1 MTSLHESTIAFIGS
15 GAMGEAMIKGLLT
28 RQLITAD
35 HLIGSDPVAARRDFI
50 TATYQVPTTE
60 DNRHAVA
67 QADIVV
73 MSIKPQALGAV
84 AATLQ
89 GVLKPE
95 ALVLSIM
102 AGISLKTL
110 QQALAHER
118 IVRAMPNTP
127 AQVNMGVTAWI
138 ATPAVDPTQRAQT
151 ALLLGALGEQIP
163 VDKEDY
169 IDMQTGLGGS
179 GPGFVFLII
188 EAMIDAG
195 VQMGFSRADAQKIVL
210 QTVAGSVA
218 LVKETGKHPAELRNL
233 VTSAGGTTAAGLYEL
248 EKGGIRTTLT
258 NAILAAYHRSQELG
272 RLTERSSV
280 EGGSK

>member
-28 RQLITAD
+28 RALIGAD
-35 HLIGSDPVAARRDFI
+35 HIIGSDPVAARRDYI
-50 TATYQVPTTE
+50 TQRYGVPTTD
-60 DNRHAVA
+60 DNVQAVRG
-67 QADIVV
+67 ADLVV
-73 MSIKPQALGAV
+73 MSIKPQALSTV

-89 GVLKPE
+89 GALKPN
-95 ALVLSIM
+95 ALILSIM

-110 QQALAHER
+110 QNALHHER

-138 ATPAVDPTQRAQT
+138 ATPAVDATQRAQT

-163 VDKEDY
+163 VDKEEY

-195 VQMGFSRADAQKIVL
+195 VQMGFSRPDAQKIVL
-210 QTVAGSVA
+210 QTIAGSVA

-233 VTSAGGTTAAGLYEL
+233 VTSAGGTTAAGIYEL
-248 EKGGIRTTLT
+248 EKGGLRTTLT
-258 NAILAAYHRSQELG
+258 DAILAAYRRSQELG
-272 RLTERSSV
+272 RLNE
-280 EGGSK
+280 K

>member
-1 MTSLHESTIAFIGS
+1 MTSLHETTIAFIGS

-28 RQLITAD
+28 RELIAAG
-35 HLIGSDPVAARRDFI
+35 HIIGSDPVAARRDFI
-50 TATYQVPTTE
+50 TTTYQVQTTD
-60 DNRHAVA
+60 DNVHAVQA
-67 QADIVV
+67 ADIVV
-73 MSIKPQALGAV
+73 MSIKPQALSSV

-89 GVLKPE
+89 GALKPT

-102 AGISLKTL
+102 AGISLKSL
-110 QQALAHER
+110 QNALGHER

-138 ATPAVDPTQRAQT
+138 ATPAVDATQRAQT

-163 VDKEDY
+163 VDKEEF

-195 VQMGFSRADAQKIVL
+195 VQMGFSRPDAQKIVL
-210 QTVAGSVA
+210 QTIAGSVA

-233 VTSAGGTTAAGLYEL
+233 VTSAGGTTAAGIYEL

-258 NAILAAYHRSQELG
+258 DAILAAYRRSQELG
-272 RLTERSSV
+272 RLNE
-280 EGGSK
+280 K

>member
-1 MTSLHESTIAFIGS
+1 MTSLHEKTIAFIGS

-28 RQLITAD
+28 RELIGAD
-35 HLIGSDPVAARRDFI
+35 HIVGSDPVAARRDYI
-50 TATYQVPTTE
+50 TQSYGVPTTA
-60 DNRHAVA
+60 DNVHAVRS
-67 QADIVV
+67 ADIVV
-73 MSIKPQALGAV
+73 MSIKPQALSAV

-89 GVLKPE
+89 GALKPT
-95 ALVLSIM
+95 ALILSIM

-110 QQALAHER
+110 HNALGHER

-138 ATPAVDPTQRAQT
+138 ATPEVDAAQRQQT

-163 VDKEDY
+163 VDKEEY

-195 VQMGFSRADAQKIVL
+195 VQMGFSRPDAQKIVL
-210 QTVAGSVA
+210 QTIAGSVA

-233 VTSAGGTTAAGLYEL
+233 VTSAGGTTAAGIYEL
-248 EKGGIRTTLT
+248 EKGGLRTTLT
-258 NAILAAYHRSQELG
+258 DAILAAYRRSQELG
-272 RLTERSSV
+272 RLSE
-280 EGGSK
+280 K

>member
-15 GAMGEAMIKGLLT
+15 GAMGEAMIKGLLS
-28 RQLITAD
+28 RELIGAD
-35 HLIGSDPVAARRDFI
+35 HIVGSDPVAARRDYI
-50 TATYQVPTTE
+50 AQSYRVQTTD
-60 DNRHAVA
+60 DNVQAVRS
-67 QADIVV
+67 ADIVV
-73 MSIKPQALGAV
+73 MSIKPQALSAV
-84 AATLQ
+84 AATLH
-89 GVLKPE
+89 GALKPN
-95 ALVLSIM
+95 ALILSIM

-110 QQALAHER
+110 QSAFSHER

-138 ATPAVDPTQRAQT
+138 ATPAVDAAQRAQT

-195 VQMGFSRADAQKIVL
+195 VQMGFSRPDAQKIVL
-210 QTVAGSVA
+210 QTIAGSVA

-233 VTSAGGTTAAGLYEL
+233 VTSAGGTTAAGIYEL
-248 EKGGIRTTLT
+248 EKGSLRTTLT
-258 NAILAAYHRSQELG
+258 DAILAAYRRSQELG
-272 RLTERSSV
+272 RLSE
-280 EGGSK
+280 K